1 MADTGKNQ
9 WLSEAMK
16 LLLHATACLIGTAN
30 DSVRLCAINQA
41 PGYPEPPVA
50 SSQRKISPYGLCHT
64 SESKSRIC
72 VLIVLHLC
80 EAKEN
85 HK

>member
-1 MADTGKNQ
+1 MS
-9 WLSEAMK
+9 LP
-16 LLLHATACLIGTAN
+16 CLIGTAN
-30 DSVRLCAINQA
+30 NSVRLCAIKQA

-50 SSQRKISPYGLCHT
+50 SSQRKSLPMGSATPQKAKAEFVCYIA
-64 SESKSRIC
+64 
-72 VLIVLHLC
+72 LHLC

>member
-30 DSVRLCAINQA
+30 DSVQLCAINQA

-50 SSQRKISPYGLCHT
+50 SSQRKSLPMGSAT
-64 SESKSRIC
+64 PQK
-72 VLIVLHLC
+72 
-80 EAKEN
+80 AKAEFVC
-85 HK
+85 